1 MNNPMQ
7 MINAFNQFRSQF
19 NGDPKQKVQEL
30 VASGKMSQQQLNQ
43 LQAKATEIVNLFR
56 SMGIRF

>member
-30 VASGKMSQQQLNQ
+30 VASGQMSQQQLNQ